1 MKHHI
6 LQLKTYQT
14 KEDSLF
20 AFPQQLTEAV
30 SVVDSISTQ
39 TSFSHAH
46 SPVYLPS
53 DVDCQDN
60 ALLKPFI
67 DSDNLKLQT
76 TDLNSKINSLN
87 DKIHN

>member
-1 MKHHI
+1 M
-6 LQLKTYQT
+6 
-14 KEDSLF
+14 F

-53 DVDCQDN
+53 GVDFQDN
-60 ALLKPFI
+60 AFIKPFVV
-67 DSDNLKLQT
+67 SDNLELQT
-76 TDLNSKINSLN
+76 TDLNSKMNSLN